1 MDREMG
7 PSNPEGLDAGTREFI
22 VRTLETLNSSGVP
35 FLLAGA
41 YALHRYT
48 GIERHTK
55 DLDVFVLRGDLDRH
69 FRALA
74 EAGYRTELT
83 FPHWLGKAFRGEQ
96 FLDLIFSSGN
106 GVAPVDDSWFEHAVA
121 EVVFGVPVRLC
132 PPEEILWQKAFIM
145 DRERFDGAD
154 VAHLI
159 QARGEGLDWPRLLR
173 RFGPHWPVL
182 LAHLILFSFI
192 YPSERTRVP
201 DWVLGELFRRQ
212 QDERGQASPSDPICR
227 GTILSRAQY
236 LIDIRHRGYRD
247 ARLRPEGSMTPEQ
260 IARWTEAIE
269 TGE

>member
-1 MDREMG
+1 MDREKG
-7 PSNPEGLDAGTREFI
+7 PSSPAGLDAHMLEFI
-22 VRTLETLNSSGVP
+22 VRTLQTLNSSGVP

-55 DLDVFVLRGDLDRH
+55 DLDIFVLPGDIDRH
-69 FRALA
+69 FRALE

-83 FPHWLGKAFRGEQ
+83 FSHWLGKAYRGEQ
-96 FLDLIFSSGN
+96 FLDLIFNSGN
-106 GVAPVDDSWFEHAVA
+106 GVAPVDQSWFEHSVA
-121 EVVFGVPVRLC
+121 EEVFGVPVRLC
-132 PPEEILWQKAFIM
+132 PPEEIIWQKSLIM
-145 DRERFDGAD
+145 ERERFDGAD

-159 QARGEGLDWPRLLR
+159 LSRGDGLDWPRLLR
-173 RFGPHWPVL
+173 RFGPLWPVL
-182 LAHLILFSFI
+182 LAHLILFGFI

-212 QDERGQASPSDPICR
+212 QDERGHAPSSERICR

-236 LIDIRHRGYRD
+236 LIDTQQRGYRD

-260 IARWTEAIE
+260 IAQWTAAIE
-269 TGE
+269 TGK